1 MPAAISSLLNRNLLY
16 TAVTRA
22 RTSAILL
29 GDAVGVRRAI
39 DKRDVDH
46 RKTFLGLVD
55 LEAMRR
61 EGNQG

>member
-1 MPAAISSLLNRNLLY
+1 MLNRNLLY

-22 RTSAILL
+22 RTSVILL
-29 GDAVGVRRAI
+29 GDAVGMRHAI

-61 EGNQG
+61 EGDQE